1 MVIKFKNEDSGF
13 KINWCDM
20 GQEIMTVQ
28 DAVNAFCY
36 TTCKS
41 YGCCGR
47 GCVEFDAFID
57 YIKTFVVEKS

>member
-1 MVIKFKNEDSGF
+1 
-13 KINWCDM
+13 M

-36 TTCKS
+36 TACKS